1 MKTFLSARQANHPSP
16 GVVMPACLCPMFG
29 YPASVL
35 SRSSERFPASGN
47 GKLRYFLTVLLSVA
61 FILVLS
67 ALSYSAE
74 GHGESAQIS
83 TFSLDGSQFKLRI
96 EPENYIKDRMPEI
109 IIELTNRMNG
119 EPVLDAELYISI
131 EKKGGEQSHSG
142 HSASLSN
149 EAGFDDPGLDF
160 GETTTSSNTGPVDL
174 SEYVKFSPRQ
184 QAGSFSA
191 QYHIHEKGEYS
202 ITLAVKSLG
211 HKRFSEPVTYGFDL
225 SYTDAS
231 EAQFYRMLFIMGIIL
246 FSGLTAVL
254 IIRRRLELKVSP
266 GQKAELLD
274 IGWVKSAMES
284 RWFQPAFQI
293 PVFLGFVI
301 IIIAGLFD
309 IQQGDM
315 NIATLLM
322 WTIWWAAI
330 IFTFVFVGRIWC
342 MMCPFGAAQDWIGR
356 IFSLGKRFPKPL
368 RNIYLPSLLFF
379 GLTWWDSYSG
389 IVNKPGLTAWLLI
402 GFFAVA
408 VLTAFVYRGRTFC
421 RYICPIGGLI
431 GLYSMFSPV
440 ELRNRCAGT
449 CRQHKTKE
457 CIRGTEKGSGCPMF
471 ETPMTLDRN
480 NYCNFCGE
488 CVKTCSQNNV
498 SIRFRAFAKDLWA
511 PVRGF
516 FDEAY
521 LAMALVGISIVVTG
535 EMVEP
540 WHRWM
545 DAIGKHLPFQALGI
559 LDHVAVEKA
568 TFSFVLAVGAL
579 LIPISLLFIAAV
591 AVRKTTGPESPLGLK
606 ETAVRFAYMFIP
618 VGLSMHL
625 AHNVSHLFREGPGII
640 PAVKRAMNE
649 HLNAGFA
656 APEWDVT
663 PLMGQESIFWV
674 QMFIFAILNVISL
687 YAGYRVA
694 FRFYGDRALNAF
706 IPMALLALFFMAL
719 NTFILG
725 QPMSLRHSH

>member
-1 MKTFLSARQANHPSP
+1 LTAILLIHQRLKLKTLS
-16 GVVMPACLCPMFG
+16 
-29 YPASVL
+29 
-35 SRSSERFPASGN
+35 
-47 GKLRYFLTVLLSVA
+47 
-61 FILVLS
+61 
-67 ALSYSAE
+67 
-74 GHGESAQIS
+74 GHG
-83 TFSLDGSQFKLRI
+83 T
-96 EPENYIKDRMPEI
+96 
-109 IIELTNRMNG
+109 
-119 EPVLDAELYISI
+119 
-131 EKKGGEQSHSG
+131 
-142 HSASLSN
+142 
-149 EAGFDDPGLDF
+149 
-160 GETTTSSNTGPVDL
+160 
-174 SEYVKFSPRQ
+174 
-184 QAGSFSA
+184 
-191 QYHIHEKGEYS
+191 
-202 ITLAVKSLG
+202 
-211 HKRFSEPVTYGFDL
+211 
-225 SYTDAS
+225 
-231 EAQFYRMLFIMGIIL
+231 
-246 FSGLTAVL
+246 
-254 IIRRRLELKVSP
+254 
-266 GQKAELLD
+266 ELLD
-274 IGWVKSAMES
+274 LGWVKRSMES

-293 PVFLGFVI
+293 PVFFGFVI
-301 IIIAGLFD
+301 IIVAGLFD
-309 IQQGDM
+309 IQKGDM

-356 IFSLGKRFPKPL
+356 IFSLGRHFPKPL

-402 GFFAVA
+402 GFFGVA
-408 VLTAFVYRGRTFC
+408 IATALVYRGRTFC

-440 ELRNRCAGT
+440 ELRNRCADT

-457 CIRGTEKGSGCPMF
+457 CVKGTDKGSGCPMF

-498 SIRFRAFAKDLWA
+498 SVRFRTFAKDLWS

-545 DAIGKHLPFQALGI
+545 DAIGKHIPFEAFGI
-559 LDHVAVEKA
+559 LDHVAIEKA
-568 TFSFVLAVGAL
+568 TFSIVLTIGSL
-579 LIPISLLFIAAV
+579 LVPISLLFLAALV
-591 AVRKTTGPESPLGLK
+591 VRKATGPDSPLGLK

-625 AHNVSHLFREGPGII
+625 AHNVSHLFQEGPGII

-656 APEWDVT
+656 APDWGVT

-674 QMFIFAILNVISL
+674 QMLIFTILNVISL
-687 YAGYRVA
+687 YAGYRISS
-694 FRFYGDRALNAF
+694 RFYGEKTLKAF

>member
-1 MKTFLSARQANHPSP
+1 
-16 GVVMPACLCPMFG
+16 MPAC
-29 YPASVL
+29 PASFL
-35 SRSSERFPASGN
+35 FRPSERFPASGN
-47 GKLRYFLTVLLSVA
+47 DKLRYFLTVLLSVA
-61 FILVLS
+61 FILVFS
-67 ALSYSAE
+67 ALSYGAE
-74 GHGESAQIS
+74 GHEDTAGIS
-83 TFSLDGSQFKLRI
+83 GFSLDKAHFKLRI
-96 EPENYIKDRMPEI
+96 EPENYIKDRMPEVI
-109 IIELTNRMNG
+109 LELTDRFSG
-119 EPVLDAELYISI
+119 EPVLDAELYIFI
-131 EKKGGEQSHSG
+131 EKKGEEQLHAG
-142 HSASLSN
+142 HSVPLS
-149 EAGFDDPGLDF
+149 EETGSDDWGLDF
-160 GETTTSSNTGPVDL
+160 GETAVSSKAGPVDL
-174 SEYVKFSPRQ
+174 SRFVKFSPRQ

-191 QYHIHEKGEYS
+191 EYHIHETGDYS
-202 ITLAVKSLG
+202 FTLAVKSLG
-211 HKRFSEPVTYGFDL
+211 EKHFTEPVTYGSDFT
-225 SYTDAS
+225 YVEAS
-231 EAQFYRMLFIMGIIL
+231 KAQFYRMLFTLGVIL
-246 FSGLTAVL
+246 FSGLTAMLV
-254 IIRRRLELKVSP
+254 IRRRLKLKISP

-274 IGWVKSAMES
+274 IGWVKRAMQA
-284 RWFQPAFQI
+284 RWFQPALQI

-309 IQQGDM
+309 IQKGDM
-315 NIATLLM
+315 NVATLLM

-330 IFTFVFVGRIWC
+330 IFTFILVGRIWC
-342 MMCPFGAAQDWIGR
+342 MMCPFGAAQDLITR
-356 IFSLGKRFPKPL
+356 IFSLGKRFPRPL

-408 VLTAFVYRGRTFC
+408 IITALIYRGRTFC

-440 ELRNRCAGT
+440 ELRNRCAET
-449 CRQHKTKE
+449 CKQHKTKE
-457 CIRGTEKGSGCPMF
+457 CIQGTERGSGCPMF

-498 SIRFRAFAKDLWA
+498 SIRFRTFAKDLWS

-545 DAIGKHLPFQALGI
+545 DAIGKYIPFEALGVF
-559 LDHVAVEKA
+559 DHSAIEKV
-568 TFSFVLAVGAL
+568 TFSLVLAVGAL
-579 LIPISLLFIAAV
+579 LIPISLLFLAAL
-591 AVRKTTGPESPLGLK
+591 AVRKATGPDSPLGLK

-625 AHNVSHLFREGPGII
+625 AHNVSHLFQEGPGII
-640 PAVKRAMNE
+640 PAVKRALNE

-656 APEWDVT
+656 APEWDIT
-663 PLMGQESIFWV
+663 PLMGQESVFWT
-674 QMFIFAILNVISL
+674 QMFIFAVLNMISL
-687 YAGYRVA
+687 YAGYRIA
-694 FRFYGDRALNAF
+694 FRFYGGTALRAF
-706 IPMALLALFFMAL
+706 IPMAVLALFFMAL